1 MNLYSQTKIG
11 SVNQKLTDQVN
22 ESLNS
27 MPLSETE
34 DVKEVS
40 TLKFYFEVEILN
52 GGFEDDITIGCV
64 IKTSRVD

>member
-1 MNLYSQTKIG
+1 
-11 SVNQKLTDQVN
+11 
-22 ESLNS
+22 

-34 DVKEVS
+34 DVKEVF